1 MNFGVIRALVMKDV
15 MLFFRNRFFA
25 LITVLAIVMYIVIYF
40 VMPSTVNETL
50 EVGLYAPVMPPAF
63 EEAAGEGLVFQE
75 MESEEALTQAVDEGQ
90 YAAGVALPADIL
102 EKLDSGEKPVV
113 TLYFRGDATEEVK
126 EMLETMIRELAY
138 LQAGQPLAIET
149 TVEVLGT
156 DMLGAQI
163 PLRDRLRPLFAV
175 LIVLMETMGLASL
188 ISDEVARG
196 TVRAVLV
203 TPTTVQD
210 LFAAKAFVGVG
221 LAFGQ
226 ALLVT
231 AVVGGL
237 NTQPLIVVT
246 ALLLGSVLVT
256 GFAFLIASLSRDLM
270 SAMGWSIIVMV
281 ILMVP
286 AFGVLF
292 PGTSTEWARAIP
304 SYYMAD
310 TIYQASS
317 YGAGWAD
324 VWQNLAILAGFDA
337 AAVAA
342 GIAVLRRKFR

>member
-1 MNFGVIRALVMKDV
+1 MNFGIIRSLAMKDV

-25 LITVLAIVMYIVIYF
+25 LITVLAVVMYIAIYF
-40 VMPSTVNETL
+40 VMPSTVDETL
-50 EVGLYAPVMPPAF
+50 EVGLYAPVLPPAF
-63 EEAAGEGLVFQE
+63 EEVASEGIVFEE

-90 YAAGVALPADIL
+90 YPAGVALPADIM
-102 EKLDSGEKPVV
+102 EKLDSEEKPVV
-113 TLYFRGDATEEVK
+113 TLYFPGDATDELK
-126 EMLETMIRELAY
+126 EMLEVMIRELAF
-138 LQAGQPLAIET
+138 LQTGQPLAIET

-196 TVRAVLV
+196 TVRAILV

-210 LFAAKAFVGVG
+210 LFAAKAFVGVS

-237 NTQPLIVVT
+237 SSQPLIVVT

-256 GFAFLIASLSRDLM
+256 GFAFLIASLSKDLM
-270 SAMGWSIIVMV
+270 SAMGWSMIIMV

-286 AFGVLF
+286 TFGVLF
-292 PGTSTEWARAIP
+292 PGTSTEWAKVIP
-304 SYYMAD
+304 SYYMSDA
-310 TIYQASS
+310 IYQASS
-317 YGAGWAD
+317 LGIGWGD
-324 VWQNLAILAGFDA
+324 LWQDLVILAGFDV